1 MFLTL
6 LTVLCAVP
14 MSSCNN
20 SYDPTSS
27 KLDFNSQD
35 NSNYWGNDN
44 AANSNTPLDSDI
56 DPNIDI
62 TVIGG
67 SSETEISKNITDK
80 SKIVDVVFESVIYN
94 LQTCGFKIQ
103 QFRKIGA
110 ALGLKQVYY
119 TYILS
124 DWFEQPK
131 YQDVLDYIQSV
142 PGCDY
147 QIIKEA
153 K

>member
-1 MFLTL
+1 MTHASRNTKTGLAFEDRTHI
-6 LTVLCAVP
+6 
-14 MSSCNN
+14 SS
-20 SYDPTSS
+20 T
-27 KLDFNSQD
+27 
-35 NSNYWGNDN
+35 G
-44 AANSNTPLDSDI
+44 I
-56 DPNIDI
+56 D
-62 TVIGG
+62 V
-67 SSETEISKNITDK
+67 SKNKLYTYLKQHSIKWEDFLSRKLLPDEAYIEDDILYVYEKKFQQTKGSADEK
-80 SKIVDVVFESVIYN
+80 

-147 QIIKEA
+147 QIFKEA
-153 K
+153 I